1 MPFDLKIDGSA
12 ILEVDHIDALGQG
25 GIDHPSNM
33 IALCPNCHESK
44 NHGREKSK
52 MIKKLKQIVINKEI
66 NLLG

>member
-12 ILEVDHIDALGQG
+12 ILEVDHIDALGEG

-44 NHGREKSK
+44 THGREKSK
-52 MIKKLKQIVINKEI
+52 MIKKLKQIVISKEL